1 MEKTIEFKSRDGKKN
16 LALKLFYAEE
26 EYSDELDL
34 AWPRMRKTDVK
45 HTARTTLY
53 IDGREVITEDAACFS
68 RVFGLES
75 PGILREMCE
84 KIGAQHAILIGDAL
98 HKKCIVG
105 LTDEAVE
112 LYNRTTDELVKAGAC
127 ELTKE
132 TWAKFKAEQIADA
145 KAVVKRAETTVKN
158 PDGTLMTIAQAAQWK
173 KNCNRLHNEGGS
185 GFVAGVITQELYDNA
200 VRILKDSGAE

>member
-34 AWPRMRKTDVK
+34 AWPRTRKTDVL

-53 IDGREVITEDAACFS
+53 IDGREVITQEAARFE

-75 PGILREMCE
+75 PGIFREMCE
-84 KIGAQHAILIGDAL
+84 KIGAQHAILIVDKFR
-98 HKKCIVG
+98 KKCIVG

-112 LYNRTTDELVKAGAC
+112 LYNKTTDELVKEGAC
-127 ELTKE
+127 ELTK
-132 TWAKFKAEQIADA
+132 TKCAKFKAEQIADA

-158 PDGTLMTIAQAAQWK
+158 PDGTLMTIAQAARWK
-173 KNCNRLHNEGGS
+173 KNYNRLNNEGGS
-185 GFVAGVITQELYDNA
+185 GFVSGVITQELYDNA
-200 VRILKDSGAE
+200 IRILKDNGAE